1 VIVKTQTGKE
11 FRVPITGI
19 ILVDD
24 LKARI
29 QDIDGIPPDQQRLIF
44 AGRQIE
50 DGKTLSDY
58 NIQHECTIF
67 LILRLRGG
75 KPIIYLLSPEP
86 IEASV
91 ELSLIPQWS
100 LSAIY
105 PVVPIKAATVQFAEQ
120 VTWKVRVHPN
130 GELTELST
138 GLDVAYL
145 YWEALYVLAIS
156 KLKFF

>member
-1 VIVKTQTGKE
+1 MIVKTQTGKE
-11 FRVPITGI
+11 LRVSITDI

-44 AGRQIE
+44 SGRQLE
-50 DGKTLSDY
+50 GAKTLSDY
-58 NIQHECTIF
+58 GIQHESTIF
-67 LILRLRGG
+67 VVLRLRGG
-75 KPIIYLLSPEP
+75 KPIIYLLAPEP

-105 PVVPIKAATVQFAEQ
+105 PVVPIKPATLQSAEK
-120 VTWKVRVHPN
+120 VTWKVHVHPN

-145 YWEALYVLAIS
+145 YWEALYVLAI
-156 KLKFF
+156 LD